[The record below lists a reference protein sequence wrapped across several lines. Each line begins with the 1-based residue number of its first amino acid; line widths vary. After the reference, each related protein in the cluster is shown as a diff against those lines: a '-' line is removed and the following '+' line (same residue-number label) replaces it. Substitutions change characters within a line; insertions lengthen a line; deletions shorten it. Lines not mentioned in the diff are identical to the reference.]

1 MVFLEDVV
9 EPLFKLTRS
18 LYFVLESTATGKDK
32 PTKEDAEKWF
42 ELAKRYLFTSF
53 KRCLELTVSFVSERL

>member
-18 LYFVLESTATGKDK
+18 LYSSQTATGKDK